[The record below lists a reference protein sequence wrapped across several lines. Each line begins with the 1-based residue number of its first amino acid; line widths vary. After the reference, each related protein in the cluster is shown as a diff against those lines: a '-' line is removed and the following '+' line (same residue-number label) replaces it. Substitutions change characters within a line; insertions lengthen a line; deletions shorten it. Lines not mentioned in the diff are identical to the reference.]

1 VQTATGGEPRRSNS
15 TRKLSTLRS
24 AVRQTSGVSPGT
36 CEGRYLRGLL
46 LPGVGGGRLLSRGS
60 SSRTASARDRAVLQ
74 LHRSAATAGQRSAIE
89 SARHGDSPLRSRWR
103 CDNGPRGSLVQRFSD
118 LDRRRAG
125 RISQGAGSQRSR
137 HSRSEANCEVP
148 SRAIGR
154 GEVCP
159 GAEARASQLRDRK
172 FLRCERVSLYQ
183 SSRQTAVWPL
193 TNPSRRTGASSQRR
207 RSCLAIAQLPVRRTR
222 RTIEKRKR
230 PIPPGR
236 PVGGQRD
243 QITDATQTWPDTRP
257 VVELGTIEVRRIV
270 ENSDALQRTMVF
282 DPMRLIDGVE
292 PSDDPILQ
300 ARPAAYSVSYRRRT
314 ASS

>member
-1 VQTATGGEPRRSNS
+1 MPVTVRFSNFTGLPQLPDNDPQSNPRGMAIRLYAPGGAATTDLVAHSYNGFPTSTVEELTAF
-15 TRKLSTLRS
+15 LRAL
-24 AVRQTSGVSPGT
+24 AVSGPGT
-36 CEGRYLRGLL
+36 PDPKPIAKF
-46 LPGVGGGRLLSRGS
+46 LP
-60 SSRTASARDRAVLQ
+60 
-74 LHRSAATAGQRSAIE
+74 E
-89 SARHGDSPLRSRWR
+89 
-103 CDNGPRGSLVQRFSD
+103 
-118 LDRRRAG
+118 
-125 RISQGAGSQRSR
+125 
-137 HSRSEANCEVP
+137 P
-148 SRAIGR
+148 SGR